1 MVVVGS
7 CQHAESTLKFER
19 GGTKLRPKAWMVE
32 VCIQCAQEIDRKS
45 IARSW
50 DGAGRKGGE

>member
-1 MVVVGS
+1 MVGE
-7 CQHAESTLKFER
+7 CPHTDTTLIFLR

-32 VCIQCAQEIDRKS
+32 VCIVCQVELDRKS

-50 DGAGRKGGE
+50 DGASKKGGE